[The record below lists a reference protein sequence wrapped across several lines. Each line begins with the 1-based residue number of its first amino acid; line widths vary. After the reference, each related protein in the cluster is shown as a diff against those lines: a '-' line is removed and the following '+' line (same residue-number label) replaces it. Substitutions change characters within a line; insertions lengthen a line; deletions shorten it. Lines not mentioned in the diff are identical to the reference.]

1 MEFNNVLCA
10 TPSEFSEEVK
20 KWQNKGAAPIIRG
33 RKLYAYG
40 EVVAELVNN
49 HGGKREGAGR
59 PTTDRNVCITFRTTK
74 EAADKL
80 NKLTDNKSMYLTE
93 LILKQKS

>member
-1 MEFNNVLCA
+1 MDGISCLYKR
-10 TPSEFSEEVK
+10 K
-20 KWQNKGAAPIIRG
+20 KKKDYMKKMMDTKKNT
-33 RKLYAYG
+33 
-40 EVVAELVNN
+40 N

-59 PTTDRNVCITFRTTK
+59 PVTDRNVCITFRTTR

-80 NKLTDNKSMYLTE
+80 KKLTDNKSMYLTE